1 MPFDVWSWIVIPALI
16 FCARLVDVSL
26 STVRHILVF
35 RGQRRIVP
43 FLAFFEVLVWLIAIT
58 QVMANLSN
66 VASYLGWAGGFSA
79 GTLLGMAIEERIA
92 LGNLIVRIIIDHP
105 PAKLYEELV
114 ENGFAWT
121 RLDAHGRKGPVTVLF
136 VVVARKELKHLLK
149 LIDTQIPGCF

>member
-66 VASYLGWAGGFSA
+66 VGLPGVGRGILG

-92 LGNLIVRIIIDHP
+92 L
-105 PAKLYEELV
+105 A
-114 ENGFAWT
+114 T
-121 RLDAHGRKGPVTVLF
+121 
-136 VVVARKELKHLLK
+136 
-149 LIDTQIPGCF
+149 